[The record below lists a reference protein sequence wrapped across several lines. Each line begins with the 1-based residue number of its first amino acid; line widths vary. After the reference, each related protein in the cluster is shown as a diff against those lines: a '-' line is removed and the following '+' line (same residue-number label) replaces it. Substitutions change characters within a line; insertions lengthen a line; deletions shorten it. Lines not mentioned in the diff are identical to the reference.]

1 MRHLLSA
8 LLIGF
13 LTATMA
19 FPPQLLMAQDAAA
32 PAAESK
38 LPGLNYVPENAVGVG
53 FVQADRFL
61 TNPMVQAYPVEVA
74 EAFGK
79 KYLGLNPMKITSIT
93 FVITPPAPDY
103 PSPDMFSIIKTSET
117 LNEETF
123 FAGIEELV
131 DGMAAEEDIKEFFP
145 GLKGKAFFTDA
156 YPLDYVAAHLLDEHT
171 FMLGSLGVMGEVVG
185 NGPNAE
191 LTKPAQILAAAND
204 GADGYLAF
212 NVEPVRGQL
221 NDMLAKQNIPPPF
234 TMYKQVPNY
243 TESITLSCHCTGKL
257 AATMKINGIDEA
269 ATGRLD
275 DMIGFGLELAK
286 QTMLSEA
293 DKMVRSED
301 EVEAAMGRY
310 QVRVSE
316 SMIDALRP
324 KQEGNSL
331 VLTFEQSEENIMGA
345 NVAVIGVLVALLLP
359 ALQAARGA
367 ARRVQSTNNLR
378 QIGIAMHNFH
388 DTFGAFPAQAK
399 TDAEGKPLLS
409 WRVMILPFIEQ
420 GPMFDQFHMDEPWD
434 SEHNKQFIKHMP
446 EIYRRPNSTAPEGYT
461 TYLVPVGKNMVFEP
475 TSKPTPEG
483 QKITIGSRFRDITDG
498 TSNTAMCVEVN
509 DDAAVIWT
517 KPSDLEVDLMNVWKG
532 LGEAQPGG
540 FNGLCCDASIRFISK
555 NANADFLKNWF
566 QRNDGKVLQLPRD

>member
-1 MRHLLSA
+1 MRHVLSA

-13 LTATMA
+13 LAATMA
-19 FPPQLLMAQDAAA
+19 FPPQLLMAQEAAT
-32 PAAESK
+32 PATEET
-38 LPGLNYVPENAVGVG
+38 LPGLSYVPANAVGIG

-61 TNPMVQAYPVEVA
+61 TNPMVKAYPVEVA

-79 KYLGLNPMKITSIT
+79 KYLGFDPMKITSIT
-93 FVITPPAPDY
+93 FVITPPSPDF
-103 PSPDMFSIIKTSET
+103 PQPDMFSVIKTSET
-117 LNEETF
+117 LKEETF

-131 DGMAAEEDIKEFFP
+131 EGMAEEEDIKDFFP
-145 GLKGKAFFTDA
+145 GLKGKAFYTDA
-156 YPLDYVAAHLLDEHT
+156 YPFDYMAAHMLDEHS
-171 FMLGSLGVMGEVVG
+171 FMLGSLGVMGEIVE

-204 GADGYLAF
+204 GADGYIAF
-212 NVEPVRGQL
+212 NMEPIRGQL
-221 NDMLAKQNIPPPF
+221 NGMLSQQEIPPPF

-257 AATMKINGIDEA
+257 AATLKINGVDEA
-269 ATGRLD
+269 AAGRLD

-293 DKMVRSED
+293 DKLVRSED

-324 KQEGNSL
+324 KKEGNSL
-331 VLTFEQSEENIMGA
+331 VLKFEQDDESIMGA
-345 NVAVIGVLVALLLP
+345 NVAVIGILVALLLP
-359 ALQAARGA
+359 AVQAARGA
-367 ARRVQSTNNLR
+367 ARRVQSTNNMK
-378 QIGIAMHNFH
+378 QIGIAMYNFH
-388 DTFGAFPAQAK
+388 DTFGGLPAYAK

-420 GPMFDQFHMDEPWD
+420 NAMFEQFRMDEPWD
-434 SEHNKQFIKHMP
+434 SEHNKQFIKQMP
-446 EIYRRPNSTAPEGYT
+446 EIYRRANSTAPEGYT
-461 TYLVPVGKNMVFEP
+461 TYLVPVGKEMVFQP
-475 TSKPTPEG
+475 NPKPTPAGEKFTKG
-483 QKITIGSRFRDITDG
+483 LGLYNITDG
-498 TSNTAMCVEVN
+498 TSNTAMLVEVN
-509 DDAAVIWT
+509 DEDAVIWT
-517 KPSDLEVDLMNVWKG
+517 KPSDLEVDLMNVWKS

-555 NANADFLKNWF
+555 NASADFLKNWF
-566 QRNDGKVLQLPRD
+566 QRSDGNPIQFPKD